1 MINTL
6 KRRFVI
12 IGTLSV
18 FVFLLV
24 VVTTINIINYN
35 SMINDIDRTV
45 EVVTNPKANFFREF
59 ERPIEPRKEFKEFL
73 PMDMSPEVPFETRF
87 FSVLVDSNNQIKD
100 VDISRI
106 IAVSSSEINDYV
118 IKAQKS
124 PSNKGFINDFR
135 YKKVA
140 EGLSTRIV
148 FVDCGRRLDSFYRF
162 LLISSLTAL
171 VGCIV
176 ICGIFILVSGKVV
189 SPIVENQNKQKTFIT
204 NAGHEIKTPLT
215 IISAN
220 TDLLETEIGDNESI
234 DGIRKQT
241 TRLKDLTNRL
251 VFLAKL
257 DENEGTIIKTDLPL
271 SEIVNNVIDNFNTI
285 IKQNNI
291 NLITKIESL
300 VSIVGEQNSIEELF
314 NILIDNAIKYTEENG
329 EININLSSNSK
340 KVFFTISNTTKD
352 QIDNKELKNI
362 FERFYR
368 ADKSRNSQVKG
379 YGIGLSVAKTIVEQ
393 HNGEISAKINDNQ
406 QFEIDIVFKNK

>member
-1 MINTL
+1 MINKL

-18 FVFLLV
+18 FAFLLV
-24 VVTTINIINYN
+24 VVTTINVINYN
-35 SMINDIDRTV
+35 TMINDIDRTV

-100 VDISRI
+100 TDISRI

-118 IKAQKS
+118 IKALKS

-271 SEIVNNVIDNFNTI
+271 SEIVNNVIDYFNTI

-314 NILIDNAIKYTEENG
+314 NILIDNAIKYTEENS

-379 YGIGLSVAKTIVEQ
+379 YGIGLSVAKIIVEQ